1 MNKAILIASL
11 VLASAGTGHTEENLV
26 PSKPTGP
33 IYNYYCT
40 WAAEA
45 YQTGQGA
52 DHVDLKVLLKGD
64 GTPGMREEKL
74 TDKKDGWLNFYPK
87 VRGDLWFLFDDGY
100 YEVKTTTADGMASMV
115 FDPKRFPSLADKSPG
130 DRIQALSD
138 LVKQSG
144 WHGMGLWLRGFPGD
158 KTGIEKLDWS
168 RQAGVG
174 YWKIDSVDLPMNYR
188 RLRAQYDPD
197 LIIEYST
204 WAHGVFTGKGETD
217 MKELLPKTVFP
228 DHRVFLHGADVVR
241 IYDVD
246 QPLGQIT
253 ALLRTAGLLNAA
265 KGDDAVTPVINVED
279 HVSIAAGLAC
289 SAGILRFPTTG
300 KRPDGDPDIFLAG
313 PRHVKK
319 RMDEVVRMLRWQ
331 RIAPPLPANALPVA
345 IDDEGFAD
353 TWNLTLGETWGNPK
367 SGPITQSA
375 PARISRGLPLAEVH
389 CAGPKPFVLACRHPH
404 GGPVSVTTLGRF
416 DNAKGYR
423 IPLADVL
430 VDVGDPHETVGV
442 FGRYASLTLR
452 TSQPVGHVRILAQDL
467 AADDS
472 RDITSEVKID
482 GKQITIP
489 GKLIE
494 SLGLSAA
501 TPGDE
506 SDPGLVLR
514 VNRTP

>member
-1 MNKAILIASL
+1 MNKTILIASL
-11 VLASAGTGHTEENLV
+11 ILASAGPGHAEENLV

-52 DHVDLKVLLKGD
+52 DHVDLKELLKGD

-74 TDKKDGWLNFYPK
+74 TDPKDGWLNFYPK
-87 VRGDLWFLFDDGY
+87 VRSDLWFLFDDGY
-100 YEVKTTTADGMASMV
+100 YEVKTTTAEGMASMV

-158 KTGIEKLDWS
+158 KSGIEKLDWS
-168 RQAGVG
+168 RRAGVG

-188 RLRAQYDPD
+188 RLRAKHDPD
-197 LIIEYST
+197 LILEYST
-204 WAHGVFTGKGETD
+204 WAHGVFTGQGETD
-217 MKELLPKTVFP
+217 MKALLPKTVFP

-265 KGDDAVTPVINVED
+265 KGDDALTPVINVED

-289 SAGILRFPTTG
+289 SAGIMRFPTTG

-313 PRHVKK
+313 PRHSKR
-319 RMDEVVRMLRWQ
+319 RMDEVVRALRWQ

-375 PARISRGLPLAEVH
+375 PARISRGLPLAEVRGE
-389 CAGPKPFVLACRHPH
+389 GPKPFVLACRHPH

-416 DNAKGYR
+416 DNDQGYR
-423 IPLADVL
+423 IPHADVS
-430 VDVGDPHETVGV
+430 VEVGDLPETVGV

-452 TSQPVGHVRILAQDL
+452 SSQPVGHVRILAQDL
-467 AADDS
+467 AADAS
-472 RDITSEVKID
+472 RDITPEVKID
-482 GKQITIP
+482 GKQITIL
-489 GKLIE
+489 GNLIE

-514 VNRTP
+514 ISRTP